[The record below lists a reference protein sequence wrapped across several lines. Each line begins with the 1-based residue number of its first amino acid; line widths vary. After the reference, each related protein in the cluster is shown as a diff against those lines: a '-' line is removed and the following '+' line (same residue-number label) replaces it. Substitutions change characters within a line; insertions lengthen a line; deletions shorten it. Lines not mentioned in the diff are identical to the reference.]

1 MSILNLLQA
10 VRTVRKAESLDA
22 RQIQQLQKQRFRK
35 LLRHT
40 LRNSRFYR
48 KYYNEHGI
56 FERDVDAVQLEDL
69 PVIDKNL
76 MMENYD
82 DFVADSALKQSDLE
96 QFIQDSPKPRTKY
109 KDDYVV
115 LHTSGS
121 SGTIGLFVYGPRE
134 WAISK
139 ALSLRITGVNIN
151 YLRKKRIAFI
161 GATDGHFATVT
172 AFQDLP
178 RLIFKLLPL
187 SISDPLERICGQ
199 IDQFQPDALTGYAS
213 GVNLLAQEQIA
224 GRINIAPKELWCTGD
239 LLTPVMRTR
248 IKKAFGVNPVNVYGS
263 TETMA
268 VSAECGDRHQLHFF
282 EDWFSLQ
289 VVDDD
294 LKPASSGKAII
305 TNLYNY
311 TQPLIRYQ
319 MDDVLVLSNKPCQCD
334 WPFPVIETIAG
345 RHEEFLW
352 FTKTNGMT
360 EFIHPI
366 VLAEFFVPGLE
377 KFQFTQT
384 SPNTL
389 VLKAIV
395 RDERSNIVVAI
406 RKKMHEILLEKSLVE
421 HVRFDIELVDEIRS
435 NPKTGKF
442 KLIIPFA
449 RQISDGEKL

>member
-1 MSILNLLQA
+1 MPILNLLQA
-10 VRTVRKAESLDA
+10 VRAVRKAESLDA
-22 RQIQQLQKQRFRK
+22 RQIQQLQKQRFRN

-96 QFIQDSPKPRTKY
+96 QFIQDSPTTRTKY

-178 RLIFKLLPL
+178 RLIFNLLPL

-294 LKPASSGKAII
+294 LKPASSGRAII

-352 FTKTNGMT
+352 FTKTNGTT

-449 RQISDGEKL
+449 R